1 MKYKGIEQASELE
14 LEVKVVGELQDKATY
29 TITACQNL
37 SDDAV
42 SVKLSTEEVIR
53 LRDHLS
59 FILVHNDRD
68 KEWAAKYIRR
78 SWVDNPDN
86 EEINSEDLK
95 CNTCGDYVGEEGVW
109 GLCETCFDKEGGNEA
124 LEQEAEEKMRNAL
137 SIWLQHTR

>member
-42 SVKLSTEEVIR
+42 SVKLSTEEVTR

-59 FILVHNDRD
+59 FILVHNDRH
-68 KEWAAKYIRR
+68 KEWAAKRFLEGVD
-78 SWVDNPDN
+78 VDNPDN
-86 EEINSEDLK
+86 EGINSEDLK

-109 GLCETCFDKEGGNEA
+109 GLCETCFDKAVLKE
-124 LEQEAEEKMRNAL
+124 EQEAEEKMRNAL

>member
-1 MKYKGIEQASELE
+1 
-14 LEVKVVGELQDKATY
+14 VKVVGELQDKATY

-86 EEINSEDLK
+86 EEITE
-95 CNTCGDYVGEEGVW
+95 
-109 GLCETCFDKEGGNEA
+109 
-124 LEQEAEEKMRNAL
+124 
-137 SIWLQHTR
+137 